1 MRTISILG
9 GTCILLT
16 LSGCDRKFDDIQSCI
31 LGAEKPIPLEK
42 AISVVKAAGLVVSSQ
57 EPTPNTPAP
66 SVSAAVAPASGPLNL
81 LCEAEIYGQ
90 RFTTTIHLDI
100 ASKAANGLAA
110 AVTEDEVKWTSGVQN
125 PVTGKP
131 TLEHHTLSRLNGDY
145 RYYDDGV
152 VYSSAPATYH
162 CSKAPTAQF

>member
-1 MRTISILG
+1 M
-9 GTCILLT
+9 LLA

-31 LGAEKPIPLEK
+31 LGSEKPIPLEK
-42 AISVVKAAGLVVSSQ
+42 AIAVVKAAGLVVSSQ
-57 EPTPNTPAP
+57 EPTPNTPA
-66 SVSAAVAPASGPLNL
+66 SSASSASSAAAPTTGPLDL

-100 ASKAANGLAA
+100 ALKAANGLAA

-131 TLEHHTLSRLNGDY
+131 TLEHHTLNRLNGDY

-152 VYSSAPATYH
+152 VYGSAPATYH

>member
-1 MRTISILG
+1 M
-9 GTCILLT
+9 LLA
-16 LSGCDRKFDDIQSCI
+16 LSGCDHKFDDIQSCI

-42 AISVVKAAGLVVSSQ
+42 AIAVIKAAGLVVSSQ
-57 EPTPNTPAP
+57 EPAPNTSA
-66 SVSAAVAPASGPLNL
+66 SSASSASSAAVPTSGPLVL
-81 LCEAEIYGQ
+81 LCEAVIDGQ
-90 RFTTTIHLDI
+90 RFTQTIHLDI
-100 ASKAANGLAA
+100 ASKAANGLVA

-145 RYYDDGV
+145 RFYEDGV
-152 VYSSAPATYH
+152 LYSRAPPTYH

>member
-1 MRTISILG
+1 M
-9 GTCILLT
+9 LLA
-16 LSGCDRKFDDIQSCI
+16 LSGCNRKFDDIQSCI

-42 AISVVKAAGLVVSSQ
+42 AIAVVKAAGLVVSSQ
-57 EPTPNTPAP
+57 EPTPNTPA
-66 SVSAAVAPASGPLNL
+66 SAAAAPAAAPSSGSLDL

-90 RFTTTIHLDI
+90 RFTTMIHLNI
-100 ASKAANGLAA
+100 ASKAANGLTAT
-110 AVTEDEVKWTSGVQN
+110 VTEDEVKWTSGVQN

-131 TLEHHTLSRLNGDY
+131 TLEHHTLNRLNGDY

-162 CSKAPTAQF
+162 CSKAPTAQY

>member
-1 MRTISILG
+1 M
-9 GTCILLT
+9 LLA
-16 LSGCDRKFDDIQSCI
+16 LSGCGHKFDDIQSCI

-42 AISVVKAAGLVVSSQ
+42 AIAIIKAAGLVVSSQ
-57 EPTPNTPAP
+57 EPAPNTLAS
-66 SVSAAVAPASGPLNL
+66 SVSSAATPTSGPLVL
-81 LCEAEIYGQ
+81 LCEAVIGGQ
-90 RFTTTIHLDI
+90 RFTKTIHLDI

-110 AVTEDEVKWTSGVQN
+110 AVTEDEVKWTSGVQS

-131 TLEHHTLSRLNGDY
+131 TLEHHTLNRLNGDY

-152 VYSSAPATYH
+152 VYASTPPTYH